1 MDNENLNED
10 ELLDDVEE
18 NNVEEGHDAMNAEPK
33 SVDSVRKAG
42 ATGPKAKKRHA
53 DKDKKEN
60 GGKAYKPNKGIV
72 RELYAKMDE
81 MDGDT
86 LRALH
91 DMIMDENFT
100 AESLE
105 SVEEDDQLEDVTY
118 DMSEDVSE
126 LVESEATLSEGF
138 KDKAATIMEMAVKSK
153 VKAEIAQLE
162 EAYNE
167 QFDEALTEAKEDMVE
182 KVDSY
187 LNYVVENWMEENKLA
202 VQTGLRTE
210 IAENF
215 MNGMKDLFTESYIE
229 VPESKVDLVDDLAEQ
244 VETLEEENNK
254 LVEKVMADAEELES
268 FRRER
273 AIFEMSDDLTD
284 TQVDKFA
291 KLSENVDFEDE
302 EQFADALA
310 TIKETYFGK
319 KSANPQQTTISED
332 VDLEDEEVEVTGSM
346 AKYVEAIRK
355 SKKF

>member
-18 NNVEEGHDAMNAEPK
+18 IDVEEGHDPMNAEPK
-33 SVDSVRKAG
+33 SVDSVRKAA
-42 ATGPKAKKRHA
+42 ATGPKGKKRHA
-53 DKDKKEN
+53 DKDNKEN

-91 DMIMDENFT
+91 DLIMDENFT
-100 AESLE
+100 AETLE
-105 SVEEDDQLEDVTY
+105 SSEEDNLEDVTY
-118 DMSEDVSE
+118 DMSEDVSD

-138 KDKAATIMEMAVKSK
+138 KDKAAVIMEMAVKSR

-167 QFDEALTEAKEDMVE
+167 QFDEAFTEAKEDMIE

-215 MNGMKDLFTESYIE
+215 MKGMKDLFTESYIE
-229 VPESKVDLVDDLAEQ
+229 VPEEKVDLVDDLAEQ
-244 VETLEEENNK
+244 VEELEEENNK
-254 LVEKVMADAEELES
+254 LIEKVMADAEELEN

-273 AIFEMSDDLTD
+273 SIFEMSEDLTD
-284 TQVDKFA
+284 TQVDKLA
-291 KLSENVDFEDE
+291 KLSENVDFENE
-302 EQFADALA
+302 EQFKDALS

-319 KSANPQQTTISED
+319 KSPNPNQTTITED
-332 VDLEDEEVEVTGSM
+332 VELDDGDEIEISGTM
-346 AKYVEAIRK
+346 ANYVAALRK
-355 SKKF
+355 SNKQ